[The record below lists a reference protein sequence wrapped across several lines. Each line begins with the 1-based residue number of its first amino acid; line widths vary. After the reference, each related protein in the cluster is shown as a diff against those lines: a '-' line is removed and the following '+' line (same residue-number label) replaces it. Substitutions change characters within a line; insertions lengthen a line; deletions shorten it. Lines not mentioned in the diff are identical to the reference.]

1 MHAFLIVFF
10 RYVRDIMAVVCR
22 NPELAL
28 FFDMYDMF
36 EHHEMHTIQS
46 KYKRDQIPMEHSMDQ
61 CSVEI
66 QTDIHPIAYTKDTNH
81 IWNLWDLR
89 RMAIKLA
96 NVQNCA
102 THSTQ
107 TRCQSSCGT
116 QTNL

>member
-1 MHAFLIVFF
+1 M
-10 RYVRDIMAVVCR
+10 RDIIAVVCR

-36 EHHEMHTIQS
+36 ERHELYTIQP
-46 KYKRDQIPMEHSMDQ
+46 KYKRDQIPMAHSMDQ

-66 QTDIHPIAYTKDTNH
+66 QTDIHPIAYNKDTNH

-107 TRCQSSCGT
+107 TNCQSSCGM